1 MSDNKKRL
9 TPEEIEALKNQ
20 NKNKTPEELEAMKKA
35 REEKKKAAQAKKQA
49 AKEKAAQTKLAAAN
63 GKQAEK
69 KKEEEDELDPKAYF
83 ENRTKQLQQLESE
96 GFNPWPHKFYVTMEI
111 PEFIKKYN
119 GLEKNAVCEDV
130 VSVAGRVVSKRA
142 SGANLIFMDL
152 VGMDAKIQIMANAK
166 AYEDPESFKQLRE
179 IIKRGDIVGATGSP
193 TRTKT
198 GELSIIPKKVTL
210 LSPCLQ
216 MLPKGHFGLTDQET
230 RYRMRYVDLIMNPQV
245 AKTFKIRS
253 QIIKKVRSFLDE
265 RGFLEV
271 ETPILNMIP
280 GGATAKPFITHHNEL
295 NMQMY
300 MRIAPELYLKELVV
314 GGLERVYEIGR
325 LFRNE
330 GIDMTHNP
338 EFTTCEFYMAYA
350 DYNDLMEM
358 TEKLL
363 SDMVFEIHGTYEV
376 EYNGQKINFK
386 PPFKRLPMIQG
397 LEEKLN
403 IKLPLPLESEETN
416 KYLLN
421 VCKEKNI
428 VCPPPTTTARL
439 IDRLVSEFL
448 EVDCINP
455 TFMMDQPQLMS
466 PLAKYHRSVKGLS
479 ERFELFVATKEVANA
494 YTELNNPYVQR
505 KLFMDQAAAKA
516 AGDEESMY
524 VDETFLN
531 ALEHG
536 LPPTGGWGMGID
548 RITMMLTGNNNIKEV
563 ILFPAMKPTDQQ
575 VKDVE
580 KATGVEIS
588 QEKKE

>member
-1 MSDNKKRL
+1 
-9 TPEEIEALKNQ
+9 
-20 NKNKTPEELEAMKKA
+20 
-35 REEKKKAAQAKKQA
+35 
-49 AKEKAAQTKLAAAN
+49 
-63 GKQAEK
+63 
-69 KKEEEDELDPKAYF
+69 
-83 ENRTKQLQQLESE
+83 
-96 GFNPWPHKFYVTMEI
+96 
-111 PEFIKKYN
+111 
-119 GLEKNAVCEDV
+119 
-130 VSVAGRVVSKRA
+130 
-142 SGANLIFMDL
+142 
-152 VGMDAKIQIMANAK
+152 
-166 AYEDPESFKQLRE
+166 LRE
-179 IIKRGDIVGATGSP
+179 IIKRGDIVGARGCP

-198 GELSIIPKKVTL
+198 GELSIVPKEVTL

-216 MLPKGHFGLTDQET
+216 MLPKGNFGFKDQEA
-230 RYRMRYVDLIMNPQV
+230 RYRMRYIDLIMNPQV
-245 AKTFKIRS
+245 AKTFKVRS
-253 QIIKKVRSFLDE
+253 QIIRKVRSFLDAL
-265 RGFLEV
+265 GFLEV

-295 NMQMY
+295 DMQMY

-350 DYNDLMEM
+350 DYNDLIEM
-358 TEKLL
+358 TERLI
-363 SDMVFEIHGTYEV
+363 SEMVFEIHGKYEV
-376 EYNGQKINFK
+376 EYNGMTINFK
-386 PPFKRLPMIQG
+386 PPFKRISMIAG
-397 LEEKLN
+397 LEEKLK
-403 IKLPLPLESEETN
+403 IKLPLPLESDECN

-428 VCPPPTTTARL
+428 ICPPPTTNARL

-448 EVDCINP
+448 EPDCINP
-455 TFMMDQPQLMS
+455 TFIMDQPQLMS
-466 PLAKYHRSVKGLS
+466 PLAKYHRSQKGLS
-479 ERFELFVATKEVANA
+479 ERFELFIATKEIANA

-516 AGDEESMY
+516 AGDEESMFI
-524 VDETFLN
+524 DETFLN

-575 VKDVE
+575 MKDVE
-580 KATGVEIS
+580 KATDAPKKE
-588 QEKKE
+588 EKKQ

>member
-1 MSDNKKRL
+1 MSEKKKL
-9 TPEEIEALKNQ
+9 TPEEIAALK
-20 NKNKTPEELEAMKKA
+20 KEKTPEELEAIKKA
-35 REEKKKAAQAKKQA
+35 REEKKKAAEAKKLA
-49 AKEKAAQTKLAAAN
+49 AKEKAANAKIAAAT
-63 GKQAEK
+63 GAKPAK
-69 KKEEEDELDPKAYF
+69 KPDEEELDPKAYF
-83 ENRTKQLQQLESE
+83 ENRTKQLQELEAQ
-96 GFNPWPHKFYVTMEI
+96 GFNPWPHKFNVTIEVGD
-111 PEFIKKYN
+111 FLSKYA
-119 GLEKNAVCEDV
+119 GLQKGETVDDV
-130 VSVAGRVVSKRA
+130 VSVAGRVISKRA
-142 SGANLIFMDL
+142 SGSNLIFMDL
-152 VGMDAKIQIMANAK
+152 VGKGQKVQIMANAK
-166 AYEDPESFKQLRE
+166 AYESPEGFKTLRE
-179 IIKRGDIVGATGSP
+179 VVKRGDIVGVRGCP

-198 GELSIIPKKVTL
+198 GELSVVPKEVTL

-230 RYRMRYVDLIMNPQV
+230 RYRMRYVDLIMNPNV
-245 AKTFKIRS
+245 AKTFQTRARIV
-253 QIIKKVRSFLDE
+253 KKVRSFLDE

-280 GGATAKPFITHHNEL
+280 GGATAKPFVTHHNEL
-295 NMQMY
+295 DIQMY

-363 SDMVFEIHGTYEV
+363 SEMVYEIHGTYEV
-376 EYNGQKINFK
+376 EYNGMKINFK
-386 PPFKRLPMIQG
+386 PPFRRLPMITG
-397 LEEKLN
+397 LEEKLGV
-403 IKLPLPLESEETN
+403 KLPRPLESDECN
-416 KYLLN
+416 KFLLDL
-421 VCKEKNI
+421 CKQKDV

-466 PLAKYHRSVKGLS
+466 PLAKYHRSEKELT
-479 ERFELFVATKEVANA
+479 ERFELFVATKELANA

-516 AGDEESMY
+516 AGDEESMFI
-524 VDETFLN
+524 DETFLN

-536 LPPTGGWGMGID
+536 LPPTGGWGLGID
-548 RITMMLTGNNNIKEV
+548 RLTMMLTNNNNIKEV

-575 VKDVE
+575 LQDVA
-580 KATGVEIS
+580 KATGVES
-588 QEKKE
+588 KPKEEAKKQ